1 MSTEENYVE
10 DLHCVLFGYRDRLEE
25 CEERVRQ
32 KSEEIFGNLEEIY
45 DFHSQ
50 VLNRPKQ
57 EGSVRKVRVTV
68 SLSQCLL
75 PQLERCGEDTRRL
88 GKTFLEYSEDIK
100 RIYCRY
106 CGNMEAAR
114 LSVEQLMEE
123 DTILQNFQRQLGHQ
137 LPLSS
142 YLLKPVQRLTKYQ
155 LLLKVRL

>member
-50 VLNRPKQ
+50 VLNRPQQ

-68 SLSQCLL
+68 SLSVLAASAGAVRGGHEEAGQDL
-75 PQLERCGEDTRRL
+75 PG
-88 GKTFLEYSEDIK
+88 
-100 RIYCRY
+100 
-106 CGNMEAAR
+106 
-114 LSVEQLMEE
+114 V
-123 DTILQNFQRQLGHQ
+123 QRGHQ
-137 LPLSS
+137 ED
-142 YLLKPVQRLTKYQ
+142 LLQVLRQHGGRQ
-155 LLLKVRL
+155 AVR